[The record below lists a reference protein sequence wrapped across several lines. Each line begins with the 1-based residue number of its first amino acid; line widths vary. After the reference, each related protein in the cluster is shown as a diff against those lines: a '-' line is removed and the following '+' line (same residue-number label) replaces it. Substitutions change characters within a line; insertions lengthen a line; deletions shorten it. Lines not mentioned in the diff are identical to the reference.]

1 MRYVEF
7 LSRRSISGVIGGSI
21 LVPHLAQRF
30 GPLAT
35 ELFVLSIDLIKLVW
49 LVALLLISWM
59 DFKSIR
65 WSAGTGILLLTG
77 L

>member
-1 MRYVEF
+1 LY
-7 LSRRSISGVIGGSI
+7 
-21 LVPHLAQRF
+21 VPHLAQRF

-35 ELFVLSIDLIKLVW
+35 ELFILSIDLIKLVW

-65 WSAGTGILLLTG
+65 WTDCWYWYLVADEIVGR
-77 L
+77 